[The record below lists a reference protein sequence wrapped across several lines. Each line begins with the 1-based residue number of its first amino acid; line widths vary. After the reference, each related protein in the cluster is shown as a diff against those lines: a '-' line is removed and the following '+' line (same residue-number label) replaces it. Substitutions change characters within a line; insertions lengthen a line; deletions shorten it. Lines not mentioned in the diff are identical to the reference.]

1 MPDWS
6 ALFGFS
12 VPPLELIVRGT
23 AIYWFLFLLF
33 RVFMRRDAGALG
45 IADILLI
52 VIIADAA
59 QNGMSGD
66 YRSITDGMILIATIC
81 AWNILL
87 DWAAWRW
94 RVLEKLIEPRQLIL
108 VKNGEIQYHNLR
120 KQLMTEAEL
129 MSKLRE
135 HEISKLRQ
143 IRRAYLEG
151 DGTVTVIRVPGEA
164 PPQRGGSKPARR

>member
-1 MPDWS
+1 MLDWS
-6 ALFGFS
+6 ELFGLS

-33 RVFMRRDAGALG
+33 RVFMRRDAGQMG
-45 IADILLI
+45 IADVLLI

-66 YRSITDGMILIATIC
+66 YTSITDGMILIATIC
-81 AWNILL
+81 AWNMAF

-94 RVLEKLIEPRQLIL
+94 PAMEKLIEPRQLIL
-108 VKNGEIQYHNLR
+108 VKNGEIQYDNLR
-120 KQLMTEAEL
+120 RQLMTEQEL
-129 MSKLRE
+129 MAKLRE

-143 IRRAYLEG
+143 VRRAYMEG
-151 DGTVTVIRVPGEA
+151 DGTVTVIKTGPVP
-164 PPQRGGSKPARR
+164 